1 MRETSSR
8 HLDCGVSVVRLWSF
22 RESVC
27 LKRSFR
33 VMTAKVFV
41 DRTGVTPDT
50 LKANWP
56 FHSHQRTRFAPNLHH
71 SSAGCSVFVRVT

>member
-8 HLDCGVSVVRLWSF
+8 HLDFGVNVVCLWSF

-27 LKRSFR
+27 PKRSFR

-41 DRTGVTPDT
+41 DRIGVTPDT

-56 FHSHQRTRFAPNLHH
+56 FHSHQRTGFAPNLHH
-71 SSAGCSVFVRVT
+71 SRTGCSVFMRVT